1 MSNQQV
7 EELRLA
13 LVMNGGVSL
22 AVWMGG
28 VTNEIFR
35 LIKKRHPVYTG
46 LLALTHTEARVDVIS
61 GTSAGGVNGA
71 ALAIALVYDG
81 DFSQLRDVWMTMG
94 SFDELLRPPVGPN
107 PGSLLR
113 GDDYFL
119 PQIYAAFEKLSGNDG
134 LTPCSNSP
142 KFSEEEM
149 PIDLR
154 LTTTLLRGR
163 PAYTVDDLGAQVGDI
178 DHRARFRFRH
188 TVDQHDFASREQL
201 VGSLARAARSTASFP
216 FAFEPSGVQRDAQNA
231 TPNLVDVTDSDLP
244 LPRYVIDGGILDN
257 KPFRGALQSIFEM
270 KTQRSVRRVL
280 AYVNPDPG
288 NDPDKTS
295 AQPAARR
302 KANPMPELAPVL
314 VASVFGIP
322 QSQTVADQLDEIRAH
337 NHEVRIRRNDVL
349 ELVQSQSLDLM
360 ALAQSVFS
368 LYRKRRI
375 ADTFE
380 IFVYSLFPDAAAKP
394 AAARTAA
401 KPALAEA
408 LNILGKNGREA
419 IRLKFEA
426 MKWDGWIP
434 AAWPSQ
440 SDAPECSN
448 SKAWEWGLFP
458 VDFAAKV
465 LLNLLRLT
473 QRLQDYVGL
482 RGRNAPYTA
491 SPAVMGRDDLTPLWI
506 RAYALV
512 DEITKR
518 RDDEDKRW
526 LEEARLFL
534 EHLHERADAHPGVS
548 PADLCIE
555 QDFVDMFAFVMTSM
569 RRQACAQFAYGIAGV
584 ICQVCPISLRVVDKL
599 AGEKLNDSD
608 RAQANGVSA
617 LAHFLCPLLEM
628 PGQGGQSD
636 PGAGPCDARDALYRV
651 LQLEVIEY
659 AFNDRDSLNE
669 DALIELVQFSGNSAS
684 PIGGNTQ
691 AKEKLLGLQLAHFA
705 AFYKQSWRAN
715 DWIYGRLDGAE
726 RLIKIL
732 LNPERLQRVYNDL
745 ERAAEDVED
754 IAFNSVSSARLKA
767 LLQDRWDKK
776 YRKAIR
782 QELAF
787 LSHAGSALPDMLPI
801 CAEAVTLRLHYE
813 ILQEDIRGLYDAILD
828 DQAAGADST
837 GPGEACR
844 RKLEPCTNVDPE
856 QAGQALKDG
865 LIGAERLIDEAG
877 SDLFTRTFAH
887 TSATLQNTL
896 ASKSAKLGPLSA
908 LFASLRMP
916 ILGFYFVAR
925 GLTHQSRTSAA
936 LNGGILA
943 VGAVI
948 VAMQF
953 LWSEKT
959 LGEQSPS
966 TAAHLIVSVGW
977 ALFAYGLL
985 VSILRA
991 PRTIGVGFFAACA
1004 VAIITAFLLE
1014 QSAVWILLI
1023 AVLSILFSVRFVWLQ
1038 WVVGIAAIV
1047 GAGLFGSGH
1056 LTSDRTKLASLLP
1069 WAKHAATPDTSDAQ
1083 RGIVLLSVIV
1093 ALAILLA
1100 MWQMTH
1106 SSKKLEAWTG
1116 RLLRRMAS
1124 VWASIWR

>member
-7 EELRLA
+7 EELRFA

-35 LIKKRHPVYTG
+35 LIKQRDPVYTG
-46 LLALTHTEARVDVIS
+46 LLALTHSEARVDVIS

-81 DFSQLRDVWMTMG
+81 DFSLLRDVWMSIG
-94 SFDELLRPPVGPN
+94 SFDDLLRPPIGTN

-113 GDDYFL
+113 GDEYFL
-119 PQIYAAFEKLSGNDG
+119 PQIYAAFEKLSGNNG
-134 LTPCSNSP
+134 LDTCSNSP
-142 KFSEEEM
+142 KFTVDEM

-163 PAYTVDDLGAQVGDI
+163 PAYTVDDLGGQVGDM

-188 TVDQHDFASREQL
+188 TVDQNDFTSREQL
-201 VGSLARAARSTASFP
+201 VGSLARAARSSASFP
-216 FAFEPSGVQRDAQNA
+216 FAFEPSEVQKDAQNA

-257 KPFRGALQSIFEM
+257 KPFQGALQSIFEM
-270 KTQRSVRRVL
+270 KTKRSVRRVL
-280 AYVNPDPG
+280 AYINPDPG
-288 NDPDKTS
+288 SDPNKTS
-295 AQPAARR
+295 GKAAARH
-302 KANPMPELAPVL
+302 KANPNPKPDLAPVL
-314 VASVFGIP
+314 IASVFGIP
-322 QSQTVADQLDEIRAH
+322 QSQTVADQLDEILAH
-337 NHEVRIRRNDVL
+337 NHKVRGRRNDVL
-349 ELVQSQSLDLM
+349 ELVQAESLDLT

-380 IFVYSLFPDAAAKP
+380 IFVYSLFPDAVAQP
-394 AAARTAA
+394 APATATVTTA
-401 KPALAEA
+401 VVEGF
-408 LNILGKNGREA
+408 NVLGKNGREA

-426 MKWDGWIP
+426 MKWTGWIP
-434 AAWPSQ
+434 CPWPSKP
-440 SDAPECSN
+440 DAPECSN
-448 SKAWEWGLFP
+448 SEAWEWGLFP
-458 VDFAAKV
+458 VDFAAQV

-482 RGRNAPYTA
+482 RGRNAPYEASTA
-491 SPAVMGRDDLTPLWI
+491 RMDLDDLTPLWTQ
-506 RAYALV
+506 AYALI

-518 RDDEDKRW
+518 RVKEDKRW
-526 LEEARLFL
+526 LKEAGQLL
-534 EHLHERADAHPGVS
+534 EHLRERAKAKPGVS
-548 PADLCIE
+548 PADLCTE
-555 QDFVDMFAFVMTSM
+555 QDFNDMFAFVKTPE
-569 RRQACAQFAYGIAGV
+569 RRLACAQLAYGLAGV
-584 ICQVCPISLRVVDKL
+584 ICQVCPISLRVAGKL
-599 AGEKLNDSD
+599 AYEELNDSD
-608 RAQANGVSA
+608 RAQAKGVSA
-617 LAHFLCPLLEM
+617 LAHFLCPLLQT
-628 PGQGGQSD
+628 PGQGAPSD
-636 PGAGPCDARDALYRV
+636 LGAGPCDARDALYRV

-691 AKEKLLGLQLAHFA
+691 AKDKLLGLQLAHFA

-732 LNPERLQRVYNDL
+732 LNPERLQRVYDDVKK
-745 ERAAEDVED
+745 AAKDIED
-754 IAFNSVSSARLKA
+754 IAFSSVPSGRLKA
-767 LLQDRWDKK
+767 LLQEKWNEK
-776 YRKAIR
+776 YREEIR

-787 LSHAGSALPDMLPI
+787 LGNPGSALPDTLPI

-828 DQAAGADST
+828 DQAAGADSA
-837 GPGEACR
+837 GPGESCR

-953 LWSEKT
+953 LWSQKA
-959 LGEQSPS
+959 LSEQSPAS
-966 TAAHLIVSVGW
+966 VAHLIVSVGW

-991 PRTIGVGFFAACA
+991 PRSIGVGLLAACT
-1004 VAIITAFLLE
+1004 VAIIAACFLKE
-1014 QSAVWILLI
+1014 PAVWIVLI
-1023 AVLSILFSVRFVWLQ
+1023 AVLSIIFSVRFAWLQ
-1038 WVVGIAAIV
+1038 WVVGMAAIV
-1047 GAGLFGSGH
+1047 GAGLFGSGA
-1056 LTSDRTKLASLLP
+1056 LISDRAWLVALLP
-1069 WAKHAATPDTSDAQ
+1069 WSDHAAKSGPSDEQ
-1083 RGIVLLSVIV
+1083 RGMVMLSVIA

-1106 SSKKLEAWTG
+1106 SSKKLEAWIG
-1116 RLLRRMAS
+1116 RVLRRMKS
-1124 VWASIWR
+1124 VWR